1 MKNLLRLIPALLLMA
16 VIFILSS
23 FPAEDLPHLGLW
35 DTLVKKGGHLAGY
48 GLLAISYWYALGWKK
63 NGKWPVLGLALIY
76 ALSDE
81 FHQSFVPGRHASW
94 IDALIIDGSGAFLAL
109 VLASGWLKR
118 RGENP

>member
-1 MKNLLRLIPALLLMA
+1 MKNLLRWIPALLFMA

-35 DTLVKKGGHLAGY
+35 DTLVKKGGHFAGY
-48 GLLAISYWYALGWKK
+48 GLLAMSYWCALGWKK
-63 NGKWPVLGLALIY
+63 NGKWLALGLALIY

-109 VLASGWLKR
+109 GLTSGWLR
-118 RGENP
+118 RWRTTP